1 MLSSFG
7 GGGLQQSCWQISS
20 QQSCPQPCH
29 LPGQTQ
35 ATHMRSAVG
44 RLRGI
49 AAWGGKSEQPSGE
62 PEGAWMWAE
71 TTHLS
76 LRSH

>member
-7 GGGLQQSCWQISS
+7 DGGLQQSCWQISS

-35 ATHMRSAVG
+35 ATHMRSGSCSLGWEVRAAFRGARRCLDVG
-44 RLRGI
+44 
-49 AAWGGKSEQPSGE
+49 
-62 PEGAWMWAE
+62 
-71 TTHLS
+71 
-76 LRSH
+76 